1 VRPTLQAFL
10 APDTLALK
18 FAIKTLLAGGL
29 ALWCAFRFDLEQP
42 QWALMTVF
50 IVSQPLSGM
59 VVAKGLFRLIG
70 TLAGTAMSVVI
81 MALFAQTPWLFLLAV
96 SVWLGLCTAASTTL
110 RNHVSYAF
118 VLSGYTVAIIGL
130 PAISHPLDVFDQ
142 AVARSTEICLGIL
155 CASAVSAILWP
166 RRVEAN
172 LDKQARA
179 TWLTGM
185 QAARSEIEADAREI
199 KGLLQAL
206 GKIVEVDV
214 QRDHAWFEGY
224 RGRMRSRALRI
235 LSRDLL
241 SLLRTARGVARQR
254 SVLDEGDKERLRP
267 WIDELQAVLQDP
279 QVESMRSLGDRLEQ
293 AGTDDTQSNDLRY
306 CLTRCAL
313 LLRKAVEAERTM
325 RSVASGAV
333 DERATG
339 TLSWHRDW
347 LMALFYGLRSAVAL
361 LGMSAFWLATAWP
374 AATGG
379 MLLAAV
385 ICSLFANR
393 DNAVAIGLGF
403 LRGILYAIPA
413 AAVVTQWLL
422 PQWNGFPLLCM
433 ALGVPL
439 FFALLAMATPVLA
452 GTATSFAIHFIT
464 LVAPSNVMRYDL
476 ATLLNSAQGV
486 VIGVGFAVLVFRL
499 LTLPA
504 DWLNHRLIQATCVDL
519 GRLTRRPIEEAE
531 NWFGGRMADR
541 LIRLAR
547 HYTLL
552 PKEEQRRWQDGL
564 LALDLGNELIHMRAC
579 LNNAHGVLRKARD
592 QFLGSLASVL
602 EQGPGSGREQRLES
616 LCEPLEQALERDLHG
631 DNEPNRLARAAL
643 AQLRH
648 TWRQWCE
655 LEDQHGTA

>member
-1 VRPTLQAFL
+1 MRPSLQAFL
-10 APDTLALK
+10 APDPLALK

-59 VVAKGLFRLIG
+59 VVAKGIFRLIG
-70 TLAGTAMSVVI
+70 TLAGTAMSVVMI
-81 MALFAQTPWLFLLAV
+81 ALFAQTPWLFLLAI
-96 SVWLGLCTAASTTL
+96 SLWLGLCTAASTTL

-155 CASAVSAILWP
+155 CASAISAILWP

-179 TWLTGM
+179 TWLSGM
-185 QAARSEIEADAREI
+185 QAARSEIGSDTREI

-224 RGRMRSRALRI
+224 RGRQRSRALRI

-254 SVLDEGDKERLRP
+254 SVLDEADAARLQP

-279 QVESMRSLGDRLEQ
+279 QLESIRSLGERLEH
-293 AGTDDTQSNDLRY
+293 AGADDTQSNDLRY

-313 LLRKAVEAERTM
+313 LLRKAAEAELTT
-325 RSVASGAV
+325 RSVATGAV
-333 DERATG
+333 DEKATG

-347 LMALFYGLRSAVAL
+347 LMALFYGLRSALAL
-361 LGMSAFWLATAWP
+361 FGMSAFWMATAWP

-393 DNAVAIGLGF
+393 DNAVTIGLGF
-403 LRGILYAIPA
+403 LRGILYAVPV
-413 AAVVTQWLL
+413 AAVVSQWLL

-439 FFALLAMATPVLA
+439 FFALLGMATPVLA
-452 GTATSFAIHFIT
+452 GAATSFAIHFIT
-464 LVAPSNVMRYDL
+464 LVAPSNVMKYDL
-476 ATLLNSAQGV
+476 ATLLNSAQGII
-486 VIGVGFAVLVFRL
+486 IGVGFAVLVFRL

-504 DWLNHRLIQATCVDL
+504 DWLNRRLIAATCVDL
-519 GRLTRRPIEEAE
+519 GRLTRRPLGQAE

-552 PKEEQRRWQDGL
+552 PKDEQRRWQDGL

-579 LNNAHGVLRKARD
+579 LDGARGVLRKARD
-592 QFLGSLASVL
+592 QFLAQLGGIL
-602 EQGPGSGREQRLES
+602 ERGPGLGREQS
-616 LCEPLEQALERDLHG
+616 LDVICQPLEAALARDSAS
-631 DNEPNRLARAAL
+631 DNEPNRLAVAAL
-643 AQLRH
+643 AQLRR
-648 TWRQWCE
+648 TWRQWCQ
-655 LEDQHGTA
+655 LEERHGAA